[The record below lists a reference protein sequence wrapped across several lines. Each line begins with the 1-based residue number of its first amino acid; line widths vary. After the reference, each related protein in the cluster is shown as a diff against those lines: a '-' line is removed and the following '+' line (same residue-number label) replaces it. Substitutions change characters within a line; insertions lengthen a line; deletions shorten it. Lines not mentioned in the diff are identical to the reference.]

1 MKNKIIKVLL
11 YILTVV
17 VLSIPFGGF
26 VNTLLK
32 NNFQFKFSISIFFG
46 KESFLIASV
55 IIVIF
60 LLIPLF
66 LLGKRYMTRNHSSVD
81 KITKSKSN
89 LLGSSRF
96 LEQKELN
103 KIYPVVALHKEDYKA
118 GFIVNTFFKKDGRLY
133 GNMSYDRHNL
143 VVGTTGVG
151 KTTYFLEPT
160 IQFIAN
166 SNNQPSLVIS
176 DPKGELFEKESGVLE
191 KKGWDIKK
199 LDLRNPEKSLRYNP
213 LENVYLDYQKQ
224 LNAFRNVIQHNEVL
238 SEYLLSHKDLNTELI
253 DDINT
258 DYWFEYENVAYDN
271 SETVKNAIEQTRRTI
286 ISELKDTIKQIA
298 SCIVPQE
305 KNGEEIWTEGA
316 RSLIASII
324 WGLLEDSE
332 IEELNITK
340 EKVNL
345 NQVLHILSSDAEY
358 LTDFINNRPAT
369 SNAKN
374 LGSQYANNNAEGMK
388 DSFKGMSITFLNR
401 LSGLEYLLG
410 KNEFDFTTFTTKP
423 TAIFLIIP
431 DETDTR
437 YSVATMFI
445 SLLYSSLTKEA
456 SLLPNTKLKREV
468 MFLLDEFA
476 NLPKF
481 EHISNWVSISR
492 SRGIY
497 FLLIIQSLGQLY
509 SRYGRDLTATIQTQC
524 QLNIYLGTTDKDTQE
539 YYQYLLGNE
548 TVRQNSVS
556 AKTTTGEATSASENL
571 TGKPLVRTD
580 ELARIKK
587 GEAYITA
594 FQEYPAKTTLI
605 PIFYSSMPT
614 YKGYKSEFLIEKQ
627 SVQVFKPENFDLN
640 TLSYDIS
647 KRYTLFNQYHISPKI
662 SQEKSLEDKLMD
674 LLEPIQ
680 TSKKQAIINAY
691 KADKYGLVISNLKEL
706 ERNGTIHSAETIIKE
721 LNSLKK

>member
-224 LNAFRNVIQHNEVL
+224 LNAFRNVNQHNEIL
-238 SEYLLSHKDLNTELI
+238 SEYLLSHKDINTELI

-271 SETVKNAIEQTRRTI
+271 LETVKNAVEQTRRTI

-305 KNGEEIWTEGA
+305 KHGEEIWTEGA

-369 SNAKN
+369 SNSKN
-374 LGSQYANNNAEGMK
+374 LGSQYANNSAEGMK
-388 DSFKGMSITFLNR
+388 DSFKGMAITFLNR

-410 KNEFDFTTFTTKP
+410 KNEFDFTTFTNKP

-509 SRYGRDLTATIQTQC
+509 GRYGRDMTATIQTQC

-587 GEAYITA
+587 GEAYVTA

-614 YKGYKSEFLIEKQ
+614 YKGCKSEFLIEKQ
-627 SVQVFKPENFDLN
+627 SMQSFKPENFDLSA
-640 TLSYDIS
+640 LSYDIS
-647 KRYTLFNQYHISPKI
+647 KRYALFNQYHISPEI
-662 SQEKSLEDKLMD
+662 SQEKNLEDKLID

-680 TSKKQAIINAY
+680 TSKKQAII
-691 KADKYGLVISNLKEL
+691 KAFKDDKYNLVISNLKEL
-706 ERNGTIHSAETIIKE
+706 ERNGTIHSAETIIEE
-721 LNSLKK
+721 LKSLKK

>member
-298 SCIVPQE
+298 YCIVPQE